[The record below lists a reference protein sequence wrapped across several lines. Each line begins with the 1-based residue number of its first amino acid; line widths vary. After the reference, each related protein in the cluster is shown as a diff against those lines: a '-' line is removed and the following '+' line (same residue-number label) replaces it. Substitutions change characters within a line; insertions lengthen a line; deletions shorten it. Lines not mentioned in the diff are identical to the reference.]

1 MSTTTVL
8 LSSILAATMLACD
21 KPVTAAETPVT
32 QAKVGPVANTAAASP
47 RVSRV
52 VFVGKENACDCT
64 RKTITT
70 TWEAL
75 QKALGTPSSI
85 PVTQVQVDTEEE
97 KARPY
102 MTMRPIMALPAIYFL
117 DATGKLVDVTQ
128 GEVTP
133 EQIKVAMGGT
143 AGK

>member
-1 MSTTTVL
+1 MNTTTVL
-8 LSSILAATMLACD
+8 LSVVLAGTMLACD

-32 QAKVGPVANTAAASP
+32 PAKAGPAANTAAASP
-47 RVSRV
+47 RVSSI
-52 VFVGKENACDCT
+52 VFVGKEHACDCT

-75 QKALGTPSSI
+75 QKALGTPSTI
-85 PVTQVQVDTEEE
+85 PVTQVQVDTEAE

-102 MTMRPIMALPAIYFL
+102 MSMRPIMALPAIYFL
-117 DATGKLVDVTQ
+117 DATGKLVEVTQ

-133 EQIKVAMGGT
+133 EQIKVAM
-143 AGK
+143 AGPVGK